1 MYKIV
6 DEEISK
12 DEVIERVNVPSSGA
26 IVTFDGIVRGVSHG
40 RKVLYLEYDA
50 YKEMAEKKMGE
61 IEEEI
66 HDKWNLK
73 DIVMVHRIGT
83 LNVGETSVF
92 IAVSAPHRGEAFEM
106 CRYAIDRIK
115 KDVPIWKKEVW
126 ENGEEWLGM
135 QSEDN

>member
-6 DEEISK
+6 DEEIHK
-12 DEVIERVNVPSSGA
+12 DEIINSVNVPTSGA
-26 IVTFDGIVRGVSHG
+26 VVTFDGIVRGFSHG
-40 RKVLYLEYDA
+40 KKVLYLEYEA
-50 YKEMAEKKMGE
+50 YKEMAEKKMGV

-66 HDKWNLK
+66 NEKWNLK
-73 DIVMVHRIGT
+73 DVAMVHRIGR
-83 LNVGETSVF
+83 LEIGQTSVF
-92 IAVSAPHRGEAFEM
+92 IAVSAPHRAQAFEA

-126 ENGEEWLGM
+126 ENGEEWVGM